1 MRGAC
6 WRSFLPCWNPSFLHG
21 RRQLFGE
28 RHNTFVQDAPSQRVA
43 EYEHELAVCEQQVAD
58 LLLHVGRNGRPIDY
72 KKLPD
77 QGLGYRLRPW
87 EDDAFACDFVVGQ
100 QWFGRALP
108 EPDRCNQF
116 YDLKDGERP
125 DARL

>member
-1 MRGAC
+1 MTERKSGGAA
-6 WRSFLPCWNPSFLHG
+6 WDESGMADRSIIRNFLTG
-21 RRQLFGE
+21 G
-28 RHNTFVQDAPSQRVA
+28 
-43 EYEHELAVCEQQVAD
+43 
-58 LLLHVGRNGRPIDY
+58 
-72 KKLPD
+72 
-77 QGLGYRLRPW
+77 GYRLRPW